1 MRPAKPSL
9 LLLAV
14 GMLLAAPAQAR
25 QGNDNDIDLDALIKA
40 EDLSQRILIAP
51 FSATTRDSVGLAGSL
66 YELLFSELMAR
77 GRHDLLELADCK
89 AIEDVAAALYY
100 SGCPPGD
107 ELGCQFVIGERS
119 NVERVVSGRVTA
131 LDDGDFRVAVTVLDV
146 AKAELALTYVLDL
159 RAGEESL
166 LPRTVLLTLDNLM
179 QQELDAPYEDAKER
193 HKARMRAMEQARSD
207 DERRLLA
214 RMNINLREGELAK
227 LEADLT
233 NTQRKHLS
241 QADLETMKRTEGAEA
256 AWRELGITSKQYR
269 SLTNSGLDF
278 EKWRWRW
285 AGHRMQLLGSVQV
298 GIVGGA
304 TGLRYSGGY
313 YLSPDLEREVDNF
326 SWQTVSEGSS
336 MNLGIGIGFGILRN
350 LDIEVSAMWS
360 RSKVYVRLLS
370 GSTVVDPEGGDPNL
384 LIVDPQNR
392 PGGEWSEQS
401 VSLVGGEVMLRY
413 YFLTV
418 PKLRPS
424 IGVGF
429 SWITYPNLY
438 NDPDIDDDVE
448 SPPPPIRGQ
457 FNTFRQLVDFGPQIE
472 PGVQFDI
479 NRWFGIFLRV
489 PIMFAANPGRVES
502 TRFVETNPI
511 FDDEDALPDGKPPF
525 GIIRAVI
532 GVQGRLFGM
541 PVKPKQDYDD
551 MLEEDEEADE
561 EFDEKRQDDTRA
573 EREREPE
580 PEPDSG
586 TAADEAAAPGDE
598 AEEIL
603 IEDDEEESRI
613 EDGEEEI
620 RIEDDEE
627 EIRIE
632 DDEGDDDDT
641 DQR

>member
-1 MRPAKPSL
+1 MRPTKPTL
-9 LLLAV
+9 LLLAA
-14 GMLLAAPAQAR
+14 GLLLASPAEGR
-25 QGNDNDIDLDALIKA
+25 QDSGNDLDLDALINA

-51 FSATTRDSVGLAGSL
+51 FTATTRDSVGLAGSL
-66 YELLFSELMAR
+66 YEFLFSELMAR
-77 GRHDLLELADCK
+77 GRHDLLELADCQ
-89 AIEDVAAALYY
+89 AIEEVAASLYY
-100 SGCPPGD
+100 AGCPPGD

-119 NVERVVSGRVTA
+119 HIERVVSGRVTA
-131 LDDGDFRVAVTVLDV
+131 LEDGDFRVAVTVLDV

-159 RAGEESL
+159 RAGEEDL

-193 HKARMRAMEQARSD
+193 HQARMRAMEQARS
-207 DERRLLA
+207 EEEQRLLA
-214 RMNINLREGELAK
+214 RMNINLRKGELEK
-227 LEADLT
+227 LEADLAD
-233 NTQRKHLS
+233 TQRRHLS
-241 QADLETMKRTEGAEA
+241 QADLEALKKTEGGEA
-256 AWRELGITSKQYR
+256 VWRELGITSKQYR

-285 AGHRMQLLGSVQV
+285 AGHRMQLLGTVQI
-298 GIVGGA
+298 GIIGGA

-326 SWQTVSEGSS
+326 SWQTVSAGSS

-370 GSTVVDPEGGDPNL
+370 GSTVFDPEATDPNL
-384 LIVDPQNR
+384 LIVDPLNR

-401 VSLVGGEVMLRY
+401 VNLVGGEVMLRY

-457 FNTFRQLVDFGPQIE
+457 FNTFRQVVDFGPQIE
-472 PGVQFDI
+472 PGVQFDV

-489 PIMFAANPGRVES
+489 PIMFAANPGRVET
-502 TRFVETNPI
+502 TRFIETNPI
-511 FDDEDALPDGKPPF
+511 FSDEDALPDGKPPF

-541 PVKPKQDYDD
+541 PVKPKQNYDD
-551 MLEEDEEADE
+551 MLEEDEEPNYEPDDE
-561 EFDEKRQDDTRA
+561 PGH
-573 EREREPE
+573 EPT
-580 PEPDSG
+580 PEPDPSPAVEPQADP
-586 TAADEAAAPGDE
+586 AATGE
-598 AEEIL
+598 AEEIQ
-603 IEDDEEESRI
+603 
-613 EDGEEEI
+613 
-620 RIEDDEE
+620 IEDDEE
-627 EIRIE
+627 EIQIE
-632 DDEGDDDDT
+632 DDEEEIQIEDDEEEIQIEDDEAEDDGT
-641 DQR
+641 DQQ